1 MTLNTTL
8 LGSDGPLITFCHGLF
23 GQGRNWTGIAKSLVG
38 KGFRCL
44 LVDLPNH
51 GRSAWTE
58 HLSFAQM
65 AEAVA
70 GAIRDTGLAPSV
82 VVGHS
87 LGGKVAMRLALDHPD
102 LVSRLCVVD
111 IAPAPYEGMNQFAQY
126 IKGMR
131 TIDLASLDNRAVA
144 DAQLEPAVP
153 DPTVR
158 GFLLQNLRHDT
169 SPGGRGW
176 FWQPNLDLIEAELDR
191 IAAWEPTDAV
201 YRGPVLWVGGAE
213 SDYIQPEHEPAMR
226 ALFPQTRRL
235 TVKRAG
241 HWVHSAQPEV
251 FTEVLTQ
258 FAGGA

>member
-1 MTLNTTL
+1 MAVHTTL
-8 LGSDGPLITFCHGLF
+8 LGTSGPLITFCHGLF
-23 GQGRNWTGIAKSLVG
+23 GQGRNWTGIAKSLVA

-51 GRSAWTE
+51 GRSRWTD
-58 HLSFAQM
+58 HVSYPQM
-65 AEAVA
+65 AGAVA
-70 GAIRDTGLAPSV
+70 DAISETGLAPTV
-82 VVGHS
+82 LVGHS
-87 LGGKVAMRLALDHPD
+87 LGGKVAMRLALDHPE

-111 IAPAPYEGMNQFAQY
+111 MSPVPYDGLSQFAQY
-126 IKGMR
+126 VSGMQS
-131 TIDLASLDNRAVA
+131 IDLSSLDNRAVA
-144 DAQLEPAVP
+144 DAQLEPSVP

-176 FWQPNLDLIEAELDR
+176 FWQPNLALIDTELDQV
-191 IAAWEPTDAV
+191 AGWEDTDAV
-201 YRGPVLWVGGAE
+201 YPGPVLWVAGAE
-213 SDYIQPEHEPAMR
+213 SDYIRSEHEPMMR

-258 FAGGA
+258 FANGG